1 MPSFSIFVSSRQV
14 YQDQPFIF
22 ISKSVSSDSII
33 GIKLSIGNHL
43 MMGSTILYLL
53 SSGNKG

>member
-14 YQDQPFIF
+14 YQGQPFIF
-22 ISKSVSSDSII
+22 ISKSVSCDSII
-33 GIKLSIGNHL
+33 GTKISIRNHL

-53 SSGNKG
+53 SSGYKG

>member
-14 YQDQPFIF
+14 YQDQPLIF
-22 ISKSVSSDSII
+22 VSKSVSSDSII
-33 GIKLSIGNHL
+33 GTKISIRNHL
-43 MMGSTILYLL
+43 MTGSTILYLL